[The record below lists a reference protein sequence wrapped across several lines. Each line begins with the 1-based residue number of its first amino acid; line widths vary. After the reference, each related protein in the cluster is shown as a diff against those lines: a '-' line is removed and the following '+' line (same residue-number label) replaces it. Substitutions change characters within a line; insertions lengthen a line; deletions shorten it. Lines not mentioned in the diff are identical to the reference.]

1 MCKGKKK
8 LYVISYGNQLFREA
22 LSEAAGRWTKIVR
35 RSSKTSP
42 CKGTCFAQALR
53 LSGTYELF
61 SGNYKAKL
69 KYKSSC

>member
-1 MCKGKKK
+1 MGISFLGKRCQKER
-8 LYVISYGNQLFREA
+8 GD
-22 LSEAAGRWTKIVR
+22 GTKIVR
-35 RSSKTSP
+35 RSSKTSS

-53 LSGTYELF
+53 PSGTYELF